1 MTHNLKKRLIFAFV
15 VLAGWIRQRMMRSDV
30 AYKLLF
36 IESLTGFRT
45 LMGKWKAWY
54 CLEKARRECP
64 AYGRFL
70 GAHPGEVRLV
80 GWTPD
85 FSAIVETDKPSY
97 VKPFT
102 MAERCHG
109 GVIPTRGAVIDTSS
123 GSTGKPTAWVRGK
136 DEREAGARV
145 MQIAL
150 RQLIPNKQILFLNA
164 FALGPWATGMCV
176 SHAVSEECLLVSV
189 GPDVDKIID
198 VMNDFGHDK
207 FMYVI
212 AGYPPFLKML
222 VDSKAVDWKSFDTI
236 AFYGGEGMSEA
247 MRDYLLGAFK
257 AVYGDYGASDLEIN
271 IGAENDFTVGL
282 RRLMA
287 GNEGLRR
294 KLNSRIAKLAGLERL
309 GDALP
314 HIFQYNQ
321 LDYVVETNAQ
331 GELIVTLCRAS
342 NVAPKIRYNI
352 HDNGFVLPYRELLTI
367 LKEEGLSA
375 SDLPEVIAA
384 LPLMFHYGRSDLAV
398 SYYGCKIPPAA
409 IEKIFFEMSDM
420 ASIFNSFR
428 LITRE
433 DEQHDKHLTLAVEL
447 ARGVELPAD
456 EAIASLKEE
465 IFAALARDSQDY
477 RESSRIAL
485 QRGIVPSLEF
495 HRFREGPFVG
505 SDIRMKAKYTDEK

>member
-1 MTHNLKKRLIFAFV
+1 MSHNLKKRLIFTFV

-45 LMGKWKAWY
+45 MMGKWKAWY

-222 VDSKAVDWKSFDTI
+222 VDSKAVDWKRFDTI

-287 GNEGLRR
+287 KHEGLRH
-294 KLNSRIAKLAGLERL
+294 KLNSRIATLAGLERL
-309 GDALP
+309 SDALP

-321 LDYVVETNAQ
+321 LDYVVETNAR
-331 GELIVTLCRAS
+331 RAHCD
-342 NVAPKIRYNI
+342 A
-352 HDNGFVLPYRELLTI
+352 LPGQQCGAQNSLQHPRQRLR
-367 LKEEGLSA
+367 
-375 SDLPEVIAA
+375 AA
-384 LPLMFHYGRSDLAV
+384 LPRTFGHPQGRRPERHRPARGDRRAAPDVPLRALGS
-398 SYYGCKIPPAA
+398 GCVVLWLQD
-409 IEKIFFEMSDM
+409 S
-420 ASIFNSFR
+420 SGR
-428 LITRE
+428 HRE
-433 DEQHDKHLTLAVEL
+433 DFL
-447 ARGVELPAD
+447 RD
-456 EAIASLKEE
+456 ERHG
-465 IFAALARDSQDY
+465 FD
-477 RESSRIAL
+477 L
-485 QRGIVPSLEF
+485 Q
-495 HRFREGPFVG
+495 
-505 SDIRMKAKYTDEK
+505 